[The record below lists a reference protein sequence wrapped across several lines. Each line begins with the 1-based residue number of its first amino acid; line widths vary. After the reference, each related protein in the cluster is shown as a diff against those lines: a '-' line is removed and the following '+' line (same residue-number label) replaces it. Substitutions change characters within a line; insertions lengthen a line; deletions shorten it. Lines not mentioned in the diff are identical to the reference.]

1 MRQNS
6 SEPVQNMITLEEYLK
21 RRQAIKSK
29 GSVYKEDYTDNK
41 ATVLKLA
48 ELLYV

>member
-6 SEPVQNMITLEEYLK
+6 SEPVPNMITLEEYLK

-29 GSVYKEDYTDNK
+29 GSVYEEDCTEN
-41 ATVLKLA
+41 AAAVLKLA